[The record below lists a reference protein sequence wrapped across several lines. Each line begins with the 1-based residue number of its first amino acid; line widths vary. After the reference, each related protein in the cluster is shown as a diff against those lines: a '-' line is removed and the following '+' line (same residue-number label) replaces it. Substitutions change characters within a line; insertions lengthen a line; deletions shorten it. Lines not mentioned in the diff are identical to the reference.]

1 MKKLIIVCPCF
12 NEAEVLG
19 TFAARLMRALD
30 ALAAA
35 EPGGLE
41 THVLLVDDG
50 SRDRT
55 WDVIRKLRAT
65 PGGPRVSALRLAR
78 NFGHQSAICAGL
90 DNLIGSLGCGD
101 EDTVIIMDSDG
112 QHPPERLHEMLAARR
127 GGFHHV
133 QMVREDAEESGGL
146 LKRATSR
153 LFYKLFSWLSGLE
166 LRPGASDFR
175 AFSGVFLSQYLRFA
189 ETNRFNRGLF
199 VWMGFKTHHIHYR
212 PEARLAGKS
221 SYTYLRMMRLAGVGI
236 TYFSSRPLML
246 TTGIITGGGFLLC
259 GTYVL
264 SEIVKMARGGT
275 FVPGWP
281 TILFAVTLWGSLISL
296 NQWIQAVYV
305 ARIFDEVKR
314 RPGYV
319 VEELLLWS
327 KAEAPRSDVQ

>member
-1 MKKLIIVCPCF
+1 MKKLFVVCPCF
-12 NEAEVLG
+12 NEEEVLA
-19 TFAARLMRALD
+19 TFTARLVRALEP
-30 ALAAA
+30 LASA

-41 THVLLVDDG
+41 AHVLLVDDG

-55 WDVIRKLRAT
+55 WDVIRSLRST
-65 PGGPRVSALRLAR
+65 PGGARLSALRLAR

-90 DNLIGSLGCGD
+90 DHLLGPLGCSD
-101 EDTVIIMDSDG
+101 ADTVVIMDSDG
-112 QHPPERLHEMLAARR
+112 QHPPERLGEMLAARR
-127 GGFHHV
+127 EGFHHV

-146 LKRATSR
+146 LKRATSP
-153 LFYKLFSWLSGLE
+153 LFYRLFSWLSGLE

-175 AFSGVFLSQYLRFA
+175 AFSGVFLKQYLRFA

-199 VWMGFKTHHIHYR
+199 VWMGFKTHLIRYR
-212 PEARLAGKS
+212 PEVRLAGRS
-221 SYTYLRMMRLAGVGI
+221 SYTFLRMMRLAGVGI

-259 GTYVL
+259 GGYVL
-264 SEIVKMARGGT
+264 SEVVKMARGGR

-296 NQWIQAVYV
+296 NQWIQSIYV

-314 RPGYV
+314 RPAYV
-319 VEELLLWS
+319 VEELLL
-327 KAEAPRSDVQ
+327 